1 MIDLNISQT
10 PPRSFPGSHYIRLRP
25 RLDHLTITSRGPG
38 GSLTSIIVDYC
49 GYELTHPLTSSH
61 FLLVHPCPLSLH
73 RAPANTLLSLH
84 PSCPPSPPRLSTPPA
99 PFHPLITLKCQLW
112 PASLT
117 PKGPPNY
124 GLMWDISSLMHKEV
138 MINYSSNMYTKL
150 RFTRSVSDEEINK
163 YVDGKSSNHTHVDAR
178 HVVQPLPPRVST

>member
-1 MIDLNISQT
+1 M
-10 PPRSFPGSHYIRLRP
+10 RLRP
-25 RLDHLTITSRGPG
+25 RRDHLMITSRGPG

-73 RAPANTLLSLH
+73 RTPANTLLSLH

-124 GLMWDISSLMHKEV
+124 GHIWDICSLMRKST
-138 MINYSSNMYTKL
+138 INFLSNIYAKL
-150 RFTRSVSDEEINK
+150 RFTRSVSDKEINK
-163 YVDGKSSNHTHVDAR
+163 YIDGKSNNHTYVDAR
-178 HVVQPLPPRVST
+178 HVVQLLPPTVST